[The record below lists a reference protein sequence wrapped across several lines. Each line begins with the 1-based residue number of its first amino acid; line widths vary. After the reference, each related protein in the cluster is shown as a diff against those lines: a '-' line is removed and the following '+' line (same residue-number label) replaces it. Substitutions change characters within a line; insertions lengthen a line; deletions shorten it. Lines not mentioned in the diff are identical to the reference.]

1 MLTYIPSIIHTVYY
15 TNIYQ
20 TFYDTDSKCYKEN
33 NTHRLSFTLYD
44 KSRHN
49 KNIDNKIFE
58 ERVMKEGPLLSD
70 RVKCFLATYTCSL

>member
-15 TNIYQ
+15 TNIYLADCRLIRNSTKQ

-58 ERVMKEGPLLSD
+58 ERLMKEGPF
-70 RVKCFLATYTCSL
+70 R